1 MRMNART
8 AGRYAYEVQKE
19 VRKMHL
25 DCSKQI
31 NNLFATSVAENSIQ
45 KTTALAM
52 DASISSLSRMLTNK
66 LIAKWTKRFNTFGK
80 SWADSMMGG
89 IEEQSAKDLS
99 KSMNKLSGGLTIKT
113 DQLSGRTRDIINAS
127 TDQSTSLIKSI
138 GADYTTDIKQA
149 VMRSI
154 TDDSSSFTQLK
165 DSINEMLQGKYKTY
179 KNKAKNTAIDQT
191 RKAYTNVTVSRMK
204 DVGVDE
210 YVWKHSGGSVKP
222 RDYHRDVL
230 NGQTCSL
237 SSPPVINQKTG
248 AKGKPGDEINC
259 KCYMVPV
266 IKFGQAV
273 ELLSAIQTNAFIVLF
288 EIFNF

>member
-1 MRMNART
+1 MTTKKVKHRKFKLSDSRAKWAGNRDVTLQGEPMRMNART

-138 GADYTTDIKQA
+138 GADYTTNIKQA
-149 VMRSI
+149 VMR
-154 TDDSSSFTQLK
+154 
-165 DSINEMLQGKYKTY
+165 
-179 KNKAKNTAIDQT
+179 
-191 RKAYTNVTVSRMK
+191 
-204 DVGVDE
+204 
-210 YVWKHSGGSVKP
+210 
-222 RDYHRDVL
+222 
-230 NGQTCSL
+230 
-237 SSPPVINQKTG
+237 
-248 AKGKPGDEINC
+248 
-259 KCYMVPV
+259 
-266 IKFGQAV
+266 
-273 ELLSAIQTNAFIVLF
+273 
-288 EIFNF
+288 